1 MALGE
6 VKYKWGDATAVVT
19 LSDNE
24 RLGVAF
30 KWDGKI
36 PATFTRAR
44 MQSVEPLWKDP
55 TLPELPGNRLTFKHA
70 IDAEDSSQ
78 SNWIA
83 NILNLFNVAAR
94 QRGII
99 TRTASPDFSFRTTPP
114 DYSVPEVQ
122 APA

>member
-19 LSDNE
+19 LSDFE

-30 KWDGKI
+30 KFDGKI

-44 MQSVEPLWKDP
+44 MQAVEPLWKDP
-55 TLPELPGNRLTFKHA
+55 TLPRLPTDRVKFKHT
-70 IDAEDSSQ
+70 IEAEDASQ

>member
-6 VKYKWGDATAVVT
+6 VKYKWGDAVATIT
-19 LSDNE
+19 LSARE

-30 KWDGKI
+30 KWEGKT

-44 MQSVEPLWKDP
+44 MQAVEPLWKDS
-55 TLPELPGNRLTFKHA
+55 TLPLLTTDRVKFKHR
-70 IDAEDSSQ
+70 IEAEDASQ
-78 SNWIA
+78 ANWIA
-83 NILNLFNVAAR
+83 NVLNLFNVAAR

-122 APA
+122 VST